1 MYPGEKVIRQLKKRA
16 QVESLPVIANYKVSE
31 KRLVNLYIFNNI
43 NLKKLFLFLNFNCV
57 DMASGHIE
65 KLSPEYE
72 ENKITSN

>member
-1 MYPGEKVIRQLKKRA
+1 MYPGEKVIRRLKKRA

-31 KRLVNLYIFNNI
+31 KRLINLYIFNNI

-57 DMASGHIE
+57 DMASGHIK

>member
-31 KRLVNLYIFNNI
+31 KRLINLYIFNNI

-57 DMASGHIE
+57 DMVSSHIE
-65 KLSPEYE
+65 KLSPG
-72 ENKITSN
+72 I